1 MCVDTSIESMMRTVV
16 YVRTLD
22 KRVKVEDLSLD
33 SEVAFAEAR
42 ATVAKSMVD
51 SLTGPKA
58 QLREDIEFASSL
70 IRSKEA
76 MGQDASKD
84 KQFVGDLIEEGLQ
97 SIYQKYHKA

>member
-1 MCVDTSIESMMRTVV
+1 MCVSLENMMRTVIF
-16 YVRTLD
+16 VRTLD

-58 QLREDIEFASSL
+58 QLREDIDFCTSL
-70 IRSKEA
+70 IKSKEA
-76 MGQDASKD
+76 IGQDASKD
-84 KQFVGDLIEEGLQ
+84 KQFIGTLIEEGLQ
-97 SIYQKYHKA
+97 NIRLKYQKA